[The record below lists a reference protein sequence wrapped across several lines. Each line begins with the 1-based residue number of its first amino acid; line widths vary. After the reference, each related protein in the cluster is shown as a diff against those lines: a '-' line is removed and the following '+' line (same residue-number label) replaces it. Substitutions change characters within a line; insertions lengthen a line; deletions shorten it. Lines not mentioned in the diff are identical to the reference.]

1 MSSLIA
7 QANSGGGSGSVALA
21 KARAE
26 IDKLKQ
32 QNKNYASELDDL
44 KKVYAIAQDAADNF
58 SGKVSYYQ
66 SENDSLLEVNDTLN
80 SRMGRLAILRVA
92 DLFITPQRE
101 KKDEFIPTFK
111 ASKVEN
117 LKINF
122 TLLPSNAIAPG
133 EKDLILRIVGPGG
146 VVLLENLNTLRDS
159 DELYSME
166 HTVNYTGKEQ
176 KVNLTYTQEA
186 EYRSGNYSLELYQNG
201 QLLDRISFT
210 LD

>member
-1 MSSLIA
+1 M
-7 QANSGGGSGSVALA
+7 
-21 KARAE
+21 
-26 IDKLKQ
+26 
-32 QNKNYASELDDL
+32 DDL

-133 EKDLILRIVGPGG
+133 EKDLIVRIVGPGG